1 MPHSRTRKSKA
12 RRTPK
17 AHPRGVL
24 ELTGA
29 GYGFVQTSEGEFFIP
44 ASKTADAFDGDLVE
58 VSHLPHGHEG
68 GRAFAVSGGRPPA
81 RVVRVLARA
90 HETVVGRYEVAE
102 PFGVVVPEDPRIKH
116 DIFTLRRDAP
126 HVQDGDIVRVRMT
139 VYPSRREPAQGV
151 VEEVLGHSGDSGV
164 DVELVIAR
172 HKLETRFSD
181 AALEEVRDARVDAQ
195 GALASGRYWDYTD
208 RVVFTV
214 DPDDAK
220 DFDDAL
226 SLDCVVLADDACVD
240 AATSSGVQSCRDEF
254 CSTDEQNV
262 PSRACNTGT
271 EHAIKACSP
280 RSEVRYAREIPP
292 ILGTGETLADV
303 SATCK
308 SFNEAT
314 EGLSGTPG
322 SRSLPDA
329 GPDGASR
336 GAPIGEGP
344 EKAYAPVNAPKHQ
357 GFGRVFAGSF
367 ADGAKLVARG
377 DALWRLGVH
386 IADVSHYVPWGSSVD
401 LNARRRATSVYLV
414 DRVLPMLPE
423 KLSND
428 VCSLK
433 PHEERRAVSVD
444 LFLDAQGRV
453 VGMDASPS
461 VIRSCARLAYGWVQ
475 HALEAQREGER
486 DAALACIKEAAG
498 PASEAVLERLVYLDE
513 IAHKLHAARIARGGM
528 DFESEEAKVR
538 LDAQGRPVSVDVRVK
553 TDATSLVEEAM
564 IAANEAVARYL
575 RDAKVSSIYR
585 VHDAPSPTDLVDL
598 KPILQEFGYD
608 KRVSMTRFCSGDPF
622 AIQEVLAAAQGR
634 REEYLVSSLIV
645 RAMRRAVYRD
655 ACGPHFGLASEAYT
669 HFTSPIRRYPD
680 LMVHRMLKCALFG
693 RSEETSAI
701 EAAMT
706 QIAQHSSEAERTA
719 EAAARESQELKLY
732 ELLEQ
737 HVGEEADGIV
747 SGVVSAGFFVRLAD
761 TTEGFVAL
769 RAAGEYWM
777 LDAQRRTLTGSDS
790 GGVIRLGMRVRIRIK
805 DVRPLERRADF
816 ALVSKGRGIGLRLR
830 G

>member
-1 MPHSRTRKSKA
+1 MPHSRTKRAKA

-17 AHPRGVL
+17 AQPRGVL

-29 GYGFVQTSEGEFFIP
+29 GYGFVQTAEGEFFIP
-44 ASKTADAFDGDLVE
+44 SSKTLDAFDGDFVE
-58 VSHLPHGHEG
+58 VARLPHGSQG
-68 GRAFAVSGGRPPA
+68 QRSFAIAGGRPAA
-81 RVVRVLARA
+81 RVVRVLGRA
-90 HETVVGRYEVAE
+90 HETIVGRYEVAE

-116 DIFTLRRDAP
+116 DIFTLRSDAP
-126 HVQDGDIVRVRMT
+126 HVNDGDIVRVRMT

-151 VEEVLGHSGDSGV
+151 VEEVLGRAGDVGV
-164 DVELVIAR
+164 DIEMVIAR

-181 AALEEVRDARVDAQ
+181 AAIEEVRDAEVDAE
-195 GALASGRYWDYTD
+195 GALASGRYRDLAD

-226 SLDCVVLADDACVD
+226 SLDVVLTNDVVVD
-240 AATSSGVQSCRDEF
+240 AAPSSGAQSCRDEF

-280 RSEVRYAREIPP
+280 RSEVRYAREIPL
-292 ILGTGETLADV
+292 ISGTGETLADF
-303 SATCK
+303 SATYGC
-308 SFNEAT
+308 
-314 EGLSGTPG
+314 SGVPG
-322 SRSLPDA
+322 SRSLPDV
-329 GPDGASR
+329 GLRDGEPQETPR
-336 GAPIGEGP
+336 DKEP
-344 EKAYAPVNAPKHQ
+344 EKGCTLAKELENQ
-357 GFGRVFAGSF
+357 GFGHVFNGSL

-414 DRVLPMLPE
+414 DRVIPMLPE

-428 VCSLK
+428 VCSLR
-433 PHEERRAVSVD
+433 PHEERRAMSVD
-444 LFLDAQGRV
+444 LFLDAQGCVRH
-453 VGMDASPS
+453 MEASPS
-461 VIRSCARLAYGWVQ
+461 IIRSCARLAYGWVQ
-475 HALEAQREGER
+475 HALEAQRDGEHE
-486 DAALACIKEAAG
+486 AARACISEAAG
-498 PASEAVLERLVYLDE
+498 AKSEAVLERLVHLDG
-513 IAHKLHAARIARGGM
+513 IARKLHASRIARGGM

-564 IAANEAVARYL
+564 IAANEAVARFL
-575 RDAKVSSIYR
+575 RDAKVTSIYR
-585 VHDAPSPTDLVDL
+585 VHDAPAPADLVDL

-608 KRVSMTRFCSGDPF
+608 RQVSLTRFCSGDPF
-622 AIQEVLAAAQGR
+622 AIQEVLAAARGR

-645 RAMRRAVYRD
+645 RAMKRAVYRD

-693 RSEETSAI
+693 RVEATSAM
-701 EAAMT
+701 ESAMG
-706 QIAQHSSEAERTA
+706 QIAEHSSLAERTA

-737 HVGEEADGIV
+737 RIGEEADGIV
-747 SGVVSAGFFVRLAD
+747 SGVVSAGFFVRLED
-761 TTEGFVAL
+761 TSEGFVAL
-769 RAAGEYWM
+769 RNAGEYWM
-777 LDAQRRTLTGSDS
+777 LDASRRTLTGSDS
-790 GGVIRLGMRVRIRIK
+790 GTVIRLGMRVRIRIR
-805 DVRPLERRADF
+805 DVRPIERRADF
-816 ALVSKGRGIGLRLR
+816 SLVSLGKRLGMR
-830 G
+830 IAR

>member
-17 AHPRGVL
+17 AYPRGVL

-29 GYGFVQTSEGEFFIP
+29 GYGFVQTAEGEFFIP
-44 ASKTADAFDGDLVE
+44 ASKTADAFDGDMVE

-68 GRAFAVSGGRPPA
+68 GRAFTVSGGRPPA

-126 HVQDGDIVRVRMT
+126 HVKDGDIVRVRMT

-151 VEEVLGHSGDSGV
+151 VEEVLGRSGDVGV

-181 AALEEVRDARVDAQ
+181 AALEEVRDAQVDAQ
-195 GALASGRYWDYTD
+195 GALASGRYRDFTD

-226 SLDCVVLADDACVD
+226 SLDVVLTNGVAAD
-240 AATSSGVQSCRDEF
+240 F
-254 CSTDEQNV
+254 
-262 PSRACNTGT
+262 
-271 EHAIKACSP
+271 
-280 RSEVRYAREIPP
+280 
-292 ILGTGETLADV
+292 
-303 SATCK
+303 SATCG
-308 SFNEAT
+308 SVNQ
-314 EGLSGTPG
+314 SGQFASYRAFDG
-322 SRSLPDA
+322 SL
-329 GPDGASR
+329 
-336 GAPIGEGP
+336 
-344 EKAYAPVNAPKHQ
+344 
-357 GFGRVFAGSF
+357 

-401 LNARRRATSVYLV
+401 LNARRRTTSVYLV
-414 DRVLPMLPE
+414 DRVIPMLPE
-423 KLSND
+423 VLSND

-433 PHEERRAVSVD
+433 PHEERRAMSVD

-453 VGMDASPS
+453 RHMEATPS
-461 VIRSCARLAYGWVQ
+461 IIRSCARLAYGWVQ
-475 HALEAQREGER
+475 HALEGHREGER
-486 DAALACIKEAAG
+486 DAARACIADAAG
-498 PASEAVLERLVYLDE
+498 AASDEVLDRLVHLDG
-513 IAHKLHAARIARGGM
+513 IALALHAARIARGGM

-538 LDAQGRPVSVDVRVK
+538 LDAEGHPVSVDVRVK

-575 RDAKVSSIYR
+575 RDAHVASIYR
-585 VHDAPSPTDLVDL
+585 VHDAPAPSDLVDL

-608 KRVSMTRFCSGDPF
+608 KRVSMMSFCSGDPF
-622 AIQEVLAAAQGR
+622 AIQAVLAEAQGR

-693 RSEETSAI
+693 RTEETSAI
-701 EAAMT
+701 EAAMN

-790 GGVIRLGMRVRIRIK
+790 GNVIRLGMCVRVRIK

-816 ALVSKGRGIGLRLR
+816 VLISAGRGIGLKLR
-830 G
+830 R

>member
-195 GALASGRYWDYTD
+195 GALASGRYRDYSD

-226 SLDCVVLADDACVD
+226 SLDCVILPGAALAGSTATHASSGD
-240 AATSSGVQSCRDEF
+240 AAS
-254 CSTDEQNV
+254 
-262 PSRACNTGT
+262 ACGAQ
-271 EHAIKACSP
+271 ES
-280 RSEVRYAREIPP
+280 
-292 ILGTGETLADV
+292 LA
-303 SATCK
+303 
-308 SFNEAT
+308 
-314 EGLSGTPG
+314 
-322 SRSLPDA
+322 
-329 GPDGASR
+329 
-336 GAPIGEGP
+336 GEGP
-344 EKAYAPVNAPKHQ
+344 QGRRCSTKAAEHS
-357 GFGRVFAGSF
+357 GFARVFAGSL

-386 IADVSHYVPWGSSVD
+386 IADVSHYVPWGASVD

-433 PHEERRAVSVD
+433 PHEERRAMSVD

-453 VGMDASPS
+453 VDMDASPS
-461 VIRSCARLAYGWVQ
+461 VIRSRARLAYGWVQ
-475 HALEAQREGER
+475 HALEAQREGEH

-498 PASEAVLERLVYLDE
+498 PASEAVLERLVHLDE

-585 VHDAPSPTDLVDL
+585 VHDAPSSTDLVDL

-701 EAAMT
+701 EAAMN

-790 GGVIRLGMRVRIRIK
+790 GGVIRLGMRVRVRIK

-816 ALVSKGRGIGLRLR
+816 ILVSAGRGIGLKLKR
-830 G
+830 

>member
-17 AHPRGVL
+17 ANPRGVL

-29 GYGFVQTSEGEFFIP
+29 GYGFVQTAEGEFFIP
-44 ASKTADAFDGDLVE
+44 ASKTADAFDGDFVE
-58 VSHLPHGHEG
+58 VSRLPHGHEG
-68 GRAFAVSGGRPPA
+68 QRAYAVSGGRPPA
-81 RVVRVLARA
+81 RVARVLSRA
-90 HETVVGRYEVAE
+90 HETIVGRYEVAE

-151 VEEVLGHSGDSGV
+151 VEEVLGRSDDVGV

-172 HKLETRFSD
+172 HKLEARFSD
-181 AALEEVRDARVDAQ
+181 AAIEEVRDAEVDAP
-195 GALASGRYWDYTD
+195 GALASGRYKDFTD

-226 SLDCVVLADDACVD
+226 SLDVVLTNDVVVD
-240 AATSSGVQSCRDEF
+240 AAASSGTQSCRDF
-254 CSTDEQNV
+254 AS
-262 PSRACNTGT
+262 S
-271 EHAIKACSP
+271 
-280 RSEVRYAREIPP
+280 RSEVRYAREIPS
-292 ILGTGETLADV
+292 ISGTGEALADF
-303 SATCK
+303 SATC
-308 SFNEAT
+308 SCSRA
-314 EGLSGTPG
+314 PG
-322 SRSLPDA
+322 SRSLSDVDLQDEPT
-329 GPDGASR
+329 
-336 GAPIGEGP
+336 IH
-344 EKAYAPVNAPKHQ
+344 KAM
-357 GFGRVFAGSF
+357 GSWRVFSGSF

-414 DRVLPMLPE
+414 DRVIPMLPE

-428 VCSLK
+428 VCSLR

-444 LFLDAQGRV
+444 LFLDAQGCVRR
-453 VGMDASPS
+453 MEASPS
-461 VIRSCARLAYGWVQ
+461 IIRSCARLAYGWVQ
-475 HALEAQREGER
+475 HALEAQRDGER
-486 DAALACIKEAAG
+486 EAALACISEAAG
-498 PASEAVLERLVYLDE
+498 AKSEAVLDRLVYLDG
-513 IAHKLHAARIARGGM
+513 IARKLHASRIARGGM

-564 IAANEAVARYL
+564 IAANEAVARFL
-575 RDAKVSSIYR
+575 RDAKVASIYR
-585 VHDAPSPTDLVDL
+585 VHDAPAPADLVDL

-608 KRVSMTRFCSGDPF
+608 RQVSLTRFCSGDPF

-645 RAMRRAVYRD
+645 RAMKRAVYRD
-655 ACGPHFGLASEAYT
+655 ACGTHFGLASEAYT

-693 RSEETSAI
+693 RSEETSAV
-701 EAAMT
+701 EAAMS

-737 HVGEEADGIV
+737 RVGEEADGIV
-747 SGVVSAGFFVRLAD
+747 SGVVSSGFFVRLAD

-769 RAAGEYWM
+769 RGAGEYWM

-790 GGVIRLGMRVRIRIK
+790 GSVVRLGMRVRIRIK